1 MGLLSANSKM
11 PKWVTK
17 GTLAAFEV
25 TAFCKHLPS
34 TIACSFLDIKLRSPN
49 EGHRLREVAQP
60 VSGCYLTRVGGP
72 GWTQPLALTRAVP
85 RPERTLCPSL
95 WEHPP
100 SMYTNI
106 SVKSLGIQSHQ
117 LPQSH
122 LFPENE
128 SARPTASHTAC
139 MITAPQ
145 ALWTAGEVWTMAS
158 TEWPLWGAETLPGV
172 ISSNL
177 MRRPPS
183 QS

>member
-17 GTLAAFEV
+17 GTLAALKV
-25 TAFCKHLPS
+25 IAFCKHLPS
-34 TIACSFLDIKLRSPN
+34 TIACSFLDIKLGSPD

-60 VSGCYLTRVGGP
+60 VSSCYLARVGGP
-72 GWTQPLALTRAVP
+72 GWTELLTLTRAVL
-85 RPERTLCPSL
+85 RPEQTLCPSL
-95 WEHPP
+95 WEHPS
-100 SMYTNI
+100 SMYTNS
-106 SVKSLGIQSHQ
+106 SVKSLERQFYQ

-128 SARPTASHTAC
+128 SARPTASHMLCT
-139 MITAPQ
+139 ITAPQ
-145 ALWTAGEVWTMAS
+145 ALRRAEEVWMMAS

-172 ISSNL
+172 ISGNL